1 MKQQCRQHAH
11 HQHDGQ
17 SLQREHEFGAGHL
30 EVVGE
35 LAAAEITEDE
45 GGAGSAGGGD
55 RPDRIV
61 DPGEDAATP
70 GTLSRMRAVANVS
83 RRPAAADFHATARR
97 CSLMIQAKARRAP
110 TPSSD

>member
-45 GGAGSAGGGD
+45 GGAGSAGGGN

-61 DPGEDAATP
+61 DPGEDAGDARYLEQDEGGREREQKAGRGRFPCDGAAVLADDP
-70 GTLSRMRAVANVS
+70 GEGEEG
-83 RRPAAADFHATARR
+83 ADT
-97 CSLMIQAKARRAP
+97 
-110 TPSSD
+110 